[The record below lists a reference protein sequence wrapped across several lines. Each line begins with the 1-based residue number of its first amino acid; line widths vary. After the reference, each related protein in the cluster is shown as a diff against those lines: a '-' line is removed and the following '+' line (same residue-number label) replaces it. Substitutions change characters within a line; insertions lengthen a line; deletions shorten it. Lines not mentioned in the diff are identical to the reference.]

1 MKYPLRPILLF
12 ALFCVFISLLS
23 CSSEIEK
30 RKLIIFHAGSLSV
43 PFKLMKEEYEKA
55 NPEVNIVLE
64 AAGSVASVRKI
75 TELNREADIM
85 ASADYRIINQ
95 MLIPEFAGWNI
106 SFAANEMVLACR
118 DDSPVASM
126 ISQDNWMDVLLQ
138 EETHYG
144 RSNPDHD
151 PCGYRTL
158 VTLKLAEAYYQRPGM
173 AERILQKDK
182 RFIRP
187 KETDLLALLESG
199 TIEAIFIYRSV
210 AEQHGL
216 SYITLPD
223 SINLKQREL
232 ADWYA
237 TATVFIAGKVPGE
250 RILLNGAPMVY
261 GITMLHAA
269 PNRQEGL
276 RFLAWFFH
284 EEGGRKILEQQ
295 RQPSLIPAVSKT
307 YINIPKTLQ
316 PYARP

>member
-1 MKYPLRPILLF
+1 MKHPLRPILLF

-223 SINLKQREL
+223 SINLKQPQL

>member
-1 MKYPLRPILLF
+1 MKQPFRQILSFL
-12 ALFCVFISLLS
+12 LFCVFISLLGCKS
-23 CSSEIEK
+23 GVEK
-30 RKLIIFHAGSLSV
+30 RNLTIFHAGSLSV

-55 NPEVNIVLE
+55 NPQVNIVLE

-75 TELNREADIM
+75 TDLNREADIM
-85 ASADYRIINQ
+85 ASADYRIINE
-95 MLIPEFAGWNI
+95 MLLPEFASWNI
-106 SFAANEMVLACR
+106 CFAANEMVLACR

-138 EETHYG
+138 EETYYG

-158 VTLKLAEAYYQRPGM
+158 ITLKLAEAYYQRPGM

-237 TATVFIAGKVPGE
+237 TASVSIAGKVPGE

-276 RFLAWFFH
+276 RFLDWFFR
-284 EEGGRKILEQQ
+284 EDGGRQVLEQQ
-295 RQPSLIPAVSKT
+295 GQPSLIPAVSKT